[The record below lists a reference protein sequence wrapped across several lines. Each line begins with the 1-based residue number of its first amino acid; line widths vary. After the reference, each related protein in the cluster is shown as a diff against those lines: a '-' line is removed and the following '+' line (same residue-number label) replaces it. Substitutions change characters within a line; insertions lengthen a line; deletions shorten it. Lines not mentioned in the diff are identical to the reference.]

1 MLVIR
6 RRAGEVVLIGDGVAV
21 TVIEVAGSRVKLGI
35 QAPADVPIL
44 RKEIQ
49 LAAQQNMAAAEGV
62 TAASVRRLLAALGGH
77 TQASKDGR
85 SGARA
90 NCPELGEG
98 AHLPAGPSPG

>member
-6 RRAGEVVLIGDGVAV
+6 RRAGEVVLIGDGVEV

-62 TAASVRRLLAALGGH
+62 TVASVGRLLAALGGH
-77 TQASKDGR
+77 TQASKDTR

-90 NCPELGEG
+90 P
-98 AHLPAGPSPG
+98 HQ